1 MKYND
6 VEKGFDLAV
15 NIHRISSGVSF
26 LRARSSQERRAIAVN
41 HLLDEIGLYV
51 IRKYILPN
59 IRSV

>member
-15 NIHRISSGVSF
+15 NMHSISSGVSF
-26 LRARSSQERRAIAVN
+26 LRVHSAQERRAIVDN

>member
-15 NIHRISSGVSF
+15 NIHRISTGVNF
-26 LRARSSQERRAIAVN
+26 LRARSTQERRAIVVN
-41 HLLDEIGLYV
+41 HLLDEIGLYA

>member
-15 NIHRISSGVSF
+15 NMHSISSGVSF
-26 LRARSSQERRAIAVN
+26 LRVHSARERRAIVDN